1 MRIRKELK
9 PEDVHVIVDTR
20 EQHPLLLD
28 PMPWERG
35 TLVTGDYSV
44 RGLEHKICVERKSLA
59 DLTQSLGRE
68 RERFDKEMHRIL
80 AYPHRCLVIEG
91 TMQDIIEQ
99 RYLSKISPNSVLSSL
114 MGYASHGIPFVF
126 CGARSQMCDL
136 VKRFLFISAQR
147 IWRSHFELISLMLQP
162 VAETTTTEVVGAQ
175 HAVPPLDPGKL
186 DSSGV

>member
-1 MRIRKELK
+1 LRLRKELK
-9 PEDVHVIVDTR
+9 QEEIHVICDTR
-20 EQHPLLLD
+20 EQHPLILD

-91 TMQDIIEQ
+91 TMDDVLQQ
-99 RYLSKISPNSVLSSL
+99 RYLSRIAPNAVMSSL

-126 CGARSQMCDL
+126 CGTRSQMSDL
-136 VKRFLFISAQR
+136 VRRFLFISAQR
-147 IWRSHFELISLMLQP
+147 IWRAHYDLISLMLQP
-162 VAETTTTEVVGAQ
+162 VAEVATTPDVGAL
-175 HAVPPLDPGKL
+175 HAVPTLDPGK
-186 DSSGV
+186 SGV